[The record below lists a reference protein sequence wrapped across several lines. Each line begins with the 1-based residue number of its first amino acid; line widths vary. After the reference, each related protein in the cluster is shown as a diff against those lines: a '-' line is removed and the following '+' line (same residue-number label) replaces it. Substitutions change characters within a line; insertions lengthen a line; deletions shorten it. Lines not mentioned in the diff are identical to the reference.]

1 MTTPPQKPIAPR
13 RAVRKPRP
21 IKATPLWV
29 LVASDGSPLNVRYGT
44 CCGFYLIDEETPTL
58 FNSESAAVAAV
69 HTDKAFWIK
78 GPVRV
83 AQVSLAEVSSS

>member
-29 LVASDGSPLNVRYGT
+29 LVASDGSLLSVQHSTY
-44 CCGFYLIDEETPTL
+44 CGYYLTDKEQVTL
-58 FNSESAAVAAV
+58 FSSESAAEIRR
-69 HTDKAFWIK
+69 HTDKASSIK

-83 AQVSLAEVSSS
+83 AQVSLVEVSSS